1 MTFENSDLK
10 LVIPSDG
17 AMYESTLEF
26 MANVGLSVERESKRR
41 YIATIPNLSG
51 ITVLLLRSADI
62 TSTLEDG
69 SADLGLLGEDRYQEL
84 RQEDLPTAVI
94 LGNLNYGNCSLTI
107 GVPNSWSDVDSI
119 ADLAEVAI
127 EFREKGLSM
136 RVATKSPRLTEKF
149 LLSHGISYFSL
160 VRLSGTLELAPEMG
174 FADIIA
180 DITST
185 GTTMRENQLK
195 TIQGGII
202 IESEACLVGNKTQL
216 ASDPVKLRIS
226 QELVQII
233 TSYFKN
239 SRSELAKTAITIS
252 NCICSTSTQSIS
264 IFSVWIYNSN
274 TI

>member
-1 MTFENSDLK
+1 MTSENSDLK

-69 SADLGLLGEDRYQEL
+69 CADLGLLGEDRYQEL
-84 RQEDLPTAVI
+84 RQKNLPTAVI
-94 LGNLNYGNCSLTI
+94 LGDLNYGNCSLTI

-136 RVATKSPRLTEKF
+136 KVATKSPRLTERF
-149 LLSHGISYFSL
+149 LLSHGINYFSL

-202 IESEACLVGNKTQL
+202 IESEACLVGNKTQV

-239 SRSELAKTAITIS
+239 QMTDVDVR
-252 NCICSTSTQSIS
+252 
-264 IFSVWIYNSN
+264 YNL
-274 TI
+274 